1 MKSTLLDPPPLRHPS
16 HTGNF
21 YGKGDV
27 RRGEMVAAAGLLGIQ
42 AERVEVLDQPELQVG
57 GKTWM
62 HVCVYILDGGA
73 VIQQSARCCPDS
85 WCLGSLSGPSVD

>member
-42 AERVEVLDQPELQVG
+42 AERVEVLDHPELQVG
-57 GKTWM
+57 GKAWM
-62 HVCVYILDGGA
+62 HMCVYIYTGRW
-73 VIQQSARCCPDS
+73 RCDPAERTMLPRFMVS
-85 WCLGSLSGPSVD
+85 W